1 MFDIIFE
8 NNINVNN
15 VSISKQND
23 KIIFSIDNTFYL
35 EDNINYISGYCNKI
49 PHLTFDK
56 VLIGGFGLGIIP
68 YYLEKYKS
76 CLDIDIV
83 EINHDVITATKML
96 NHLSFSNIIHD
107 DFLNYYTEKKYD
119 LIIVDLWWLKSDHFE
134 IEKEEILDN
143 YSSNLNE
150 GGKIY
155 IPITDELI

>member
-1 MFDIIFE
+1 MFDINFK

-15 VSISKQND
+15 VSISKEND

-35 EDNINYISGYCNKI
+35 EDNINYINWYCNKI

-56 VLIGGFGLGIIP
+56 VLIGGLGLGIIP
-68 YYLEKYKS
+68 YYLENYKS
-76 CLDIDIV
+76 CSDIDIV

-96 NHLSFSNIIHD
+96 NHLSFSNVIHD

-119 LIIVDLWWLKSDHFE
+119 LIIVDLWWLKSNHFE

-155 IPITDELI
+155 MPITDELI

>member
-1 MFDIIFE
+1 
-8 NNINVNN
+8 
-15 VSISKQND
+15 
-23 KIIFSIDNTFYL
+23 
-35 EDNINYISGYCNKI
+35 
-49 PHLTFDK
+49 
-56 VLIGGFGLGIIP
+56 
-68 YYLEKYKS
+68 
-76 CLDIDIV
+76 LDIDIV